1 MAISL
6 VKGYKEMVSQAIL
19 GNNKI
24 RLHQEFK

>member
-6 VKGYKEMVSQAIL
+6 VEGYKEMVSQTIL
-19 GNNKI
+19 GNNKV